1 MQQQG
6 AVPPLHPVDY
16 TQFTQPRTMQRFAA
30 IAVAIAAT
38 LLIGD
43 YMVEGVKAG
52 AALATQ
58 QVCRSAN

>member
-1 MQQQG
+1 
-6 AVPPLHPVDY
+6 
-16 TQFTQPRTMQRFAA
+16 MQRFAA
-30 IAVAIAAT
+30 IAIAIAAT